1 MMDCRLPN
9 THTPDTRVQ
18 VCVQDS
24 EEYPRTHSTHPV
36 GDNDGTVEGTALG
49 DTLGWAV
56 GNALGDTLGTAV
68 GTTLGSNE
76 GSALGTIEG
85 TVDGPALG
93 TADGIVDGTTLGTT
107 LGTALGTNDG
117 DAEGVRLGITVG
129 PQLATAHEQK
139 RRDGGYKYC
148 VSQSPDNPPRDVGYV
163 QYVCAVVTPPSPY
176 VKYVNAAG
184 ACANMNVLMPW
195 LQNVTAAPGEVFVP
209 TT

>member
-1 MMDCRLPN
+1 
-9 THTPDTRVQ
+9 
-18 VCVQDS
+18 
-24 EEYPRTHSTHPV
+24 V
-36 GDNDGTVEGTALG
+36 GLNEGTADGTTLGTALG
-49 DTLGWAV
+49 EAVEGITVGAAVDGDTVGPTLGKRL
-56 GNALGDTLGTAV
+56 GKALGTTLGTA
-68 GTTLGSNE
+68 
-76 GSALGTIEG
+76 
-85 TVDGPALG
+85 LG
-93 TADGIVDGTTLGTT
+93 TALGTT

-139 RRDGGYKYC
+139 RCDGGYKYC